1 MSRKLTT
8 VVIPILIA
16 AGIMIYMLYRVWDD
30 LIAALEHLIPVY
42 LFLAVI
48 VCLAAWWFRG
58 LRYRWI
64 LGSLMIPVSIA
75 FSTACIF
82 VSQTA
87 NLIVPARLGDLVR
100 VLVLRQAKGAT
111 VSAGISSIVVERVFD
126 VLTVALLGLISLT
139 FVLHVPDWFYTAI
152 ILPIV
157 IGVVFF
163 AFLLFAD
170 RIKSENRYLRIIL
183 TMLEQI
189 RQASLSV
196 RSLVFLTVIS
206 IVIWLSDMVVCQF
219 VVLMFG
225 EQIPFALI
233 ALAIVIGNLVKAIPI
248 TPGGVGTY
256 ELAMVATFSL
266 AGVAPSVATLIAV
279 IDHLIKNLVTLG
291 GGAVSIHYLGNW
303 VLPSIRKA
311 LNRELADGD
320 QPGN

>member
-1 MSRKLTT
+1 MYRKLTAI
-8 VVIPILIA
+8 VIPTLIA
-16 AGIMIYMLYRVWDD
+16 VGIIAYMLYRVWDD
-30 LIAALEHLIPVY
+30 LLAALEHLVPLY

-48 VCLAAWWFRG
+48 VCLAAWWLRG
-58 LRYRWI
+58 VRYRQI
-64 LGSLMIPVSIA
+64 LGSLLIPVSTG

-82 VSQTA
+82 ISQTV

-100 VLVLRQAKGAT
+100 VVILRHEKQAT
-111 VSAGISSIVVERVFD
+111 VSAGISSLVVERVFD
-126 VLTVALLGLISLT
+126 VLTIALLGLISLT
-139 FVLHVPDWFYTAI
+139 FVLQVPDWFFTAI
-152 ILPIV
+152 ILPIA
-157 IGVVFF
+157 IGAVFF

-170 RIKSENRYLRIIL
+170 RIRSENRYIRIVL

-189 RQASLSV
+189 RQASLTV
-196 RSLVFLTVIS
+196 RSLVFLTGIS

-225 EQIPFALI
+225 EQIPFAII

-256 ELAMVATFSL
+256 ELALVATFSL
-266 AGVAPSVATLIAV
+266 AGVSPAVATLIAV

-291 GGAVSIHYLGNW
+291 GGAVSIHYLGGW
-303 VLPSIRKA
+303 VVPSIRKA
-311 LNRELADGD
+311 LNKELADGD